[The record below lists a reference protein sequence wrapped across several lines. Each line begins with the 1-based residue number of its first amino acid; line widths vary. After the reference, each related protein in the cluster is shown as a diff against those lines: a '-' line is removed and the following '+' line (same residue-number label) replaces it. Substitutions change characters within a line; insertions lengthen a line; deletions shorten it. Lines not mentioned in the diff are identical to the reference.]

1 MKHVLSLSILMMA
14 NMVGTNGTFQLFLIQ
29 WGRQPFQQGN
39 QSAQPVLQSD
49 LGRVLSRPFHL
60 PQGGHLLF
68 GQLFFLVFPRRAHL
82 HEQGP
87 RELDTTG
94 TCARPQVAAPA

>member
-1 MKHVLSLSILMMA
+1 MYYLSLSLMMA
-14 NMVGTNGTFQLFLIQ
+14 NMVGTAQTAHFNYFSYNGDDSRFNK
-29 WGRQPFQQGN
+29 GN

-94 TCARPQVAAPA
+94 T